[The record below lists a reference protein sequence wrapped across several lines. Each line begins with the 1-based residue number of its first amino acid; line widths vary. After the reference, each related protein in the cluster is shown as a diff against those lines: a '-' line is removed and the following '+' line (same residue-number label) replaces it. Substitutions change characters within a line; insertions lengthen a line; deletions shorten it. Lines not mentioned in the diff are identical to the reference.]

1 MSYCVIYF
9 IVVNLSL
16 SHCLRVLIFKIL
28 KQVFKNQLLLKKN
41 NQIFFKCCI
50 NQLIMEKKRILVR
63 DNKGFFLKMF
73 KKKLN
78 NEFSFFE
85 NSFLYTNKN
94 ESTEFDRSI
103 FVIYDKFELVEFL
116 RLDKKGANVLV
127 CLFNKQL
134 YDSLSFLEE
143 VKSLILLDNFK
154 TGDEITKELKSHF
167 KDYSDLEPKK
177 AKMRLP
183 DPSSISSQFKHF
195 YSIFFLDV
203 TLT

>member
-1 MSYCVIYF
+1 
-9 IVVNLSL
+9 
-16 SHCLRVLIFKIL
+16 
-28 KQVFKNQLLLKKN
+28 
-41 NQIFFKCCI
+41 
-50 NQLIMEKKRILVR
+50 MEKKRILVR

-85 NSFLYTNKN
+85 NSFLYTNEN

-143 VKSLILLDNFK
+143 VKSLILLDNCK

-167 KDYSDLEPKK
+167 KNYSDLEPKK

-183 DPSSISSQFKHF
+183 DPNSFSSQFKHF